1 MASAFLR
8 IYRKMIDVRF
18 AFLLLFYDFRFG
30 KNIFSFSVKIQ
41 NEFA

>member
-8 IYRKMIDVRF
+8 IYRKMIDVCF

-30 KNIFSFSVKIQ
+30 KNIFSFSVQIQ